1 MKIKFYAHASFRL
14 EGGGK
19 TIVTDPYEPA
29 ISWFAPIDEPA
40 DLVIMSS
47 NTDRFHCD
55 PSHVQGNPTV
65 INAVEIPPEGKT
77 VNGIALRAFQAR
89 ERFQARLLLF
99 LSMPQKN
106 AMY

>member
-1 MKIKFYAHASFRL
+1 MKIKFYAHACFRI

-29 ISWFAPIDEPA
+29 TAWFAPIDEPA
-40 DLVIMSS
+40 DLVLMSS

-65 INAVEIPPEGKT
+65 INALEIPPEGKT
-77 VNGIALRAFQAR
+77 VNGVAIRAFPVR
-89 ERFQARLLLF
+89 ER
-99 LSMPQKN
+99 
-106 AMY
+106 